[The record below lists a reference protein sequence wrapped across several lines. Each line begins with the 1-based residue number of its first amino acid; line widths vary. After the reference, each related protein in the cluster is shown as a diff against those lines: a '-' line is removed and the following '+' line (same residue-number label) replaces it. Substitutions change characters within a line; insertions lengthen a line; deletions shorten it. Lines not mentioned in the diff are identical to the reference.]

1 MLERYS
7 LNGTWEL
14 HPVAE
19 FSGLWL
25 SETVPEEGWVKQE
38 LPAHWQENEAFA
50 HYSGK
55 MVYRRTFPFSPQAD
69 RIYRLE
75 IGGVFYKYRA
85 YLNNYAIGGRE
96 GYFYPASFNITP
108 YLKAENQLI
117 LEVESPGRQTE
128 GKTDPVLTGIFAS
141 DQVFPPD
148 YNPGGLWQPIQIL
161 SSGPA
166 YVESWNLRTDQLTGE
181 GALITLSLEVYAAAA
196 STISAVLKLDPE
208 NFTGLGFERVFQLEL
223 QPGLNTVQQQFE
235 LKGVQLWQTW
245 DLGTP
250 YLYRATLTLV
260 SGDERWDQVE
270 TVSGFR
276 VFTVNNLIPYLN
288 GERLFLKGSNYLPPA
303 FYLSKAGL
311 ETYENEIKLLKAS
324 HQNIVRCYKHIEK
337 PEFYQAMDAAG
348 ILVWQDFPLNTSRP
362 LTHLTGAL
370 QQLEEMYRFLGNH
383 PSVALWTIANNSGY
397 EEGPAP
403 VKPAFG
409 AQLKKLASRLG
420 ELDPSRPVFP
430 LSGGQG
436 MASAADTGFHF
447 DFPAEIFRF
456 NRYRTGGR
464 RRLIRLVSW
473 FGRKSFSPAEADGIK
488 PAPVI
493 SEAIPA
499 AWKQAKTAGE
509 LKAHSEGEQGET
521 LRFYIDRLRFHKYN
535 PTGGMLLY
543 CFRDL
548 QPGLSW
554 SVVDW
559 QGAPKA
565 SFNLVALCY
574 RPVYVFALFPQ
585 ESYRVRSILQC
596 PICFSN
602 DQHGTD
608 LPVVPV
614 KARLTDPRGQ
624 LVWKDQWTVRPTSDQ
639 ESIVLKEVSVEL
651 MLAGT
656 YTLALSWE
664 DQGETIENIYQV
676 RCQ

>member
-1 MLERYS
+1 MLETFS

-19 FSGLWL
+19 FSGLWM
-25 SETVPEEGWVKQE
+25 SEAVPEEGWVKQE
-38 LPAHWQENEAFA
+38 IPAHWQENGAFT

-55 MVYRRTFPFSPQAD
+55 MVYRRNFTFSPQAD

-85 YLNNYAIGGRE
+85 YLNNYALGGRE
-96 GYFYPASFNITP
+96 GYFYPACFNITP
-108 YLKAENQLI
+108 YLKAENQLL
-117 LEVESPGRQTE
+117 LEVESPGRQPE
-128 GKTDPVLTGIFAS
+128 GMADTFLTGVFAS

-148 YNPGGLWQPIQIL
+148 YNPGGLWQPIRII

-181 GALITLSLEVYAAAA
+181 GALVTLSMEVYSTAA
-196 STISAVLKLDPE
+196 TKISAALKLDPE
-208 NFTGLGFERVFQLEL
+208 NFASLSFEREFQLDL

-250 YLYRATLTLV
+250 YLYRATLALV
-260 SGDERWDQVE
+260 NRTDKWDQVE
-270 TVSGFR
+270 TVVGFR
-276 VFTVNNLIPYLN
+276 VFTVKNLIPYLN

-303 FYLSKAGL
+303 LYLSKVGL
-311 ETYENEIKLLKAS
+311 ETYENEIKLLKQS
-324 HQNIVRCYKHIEK
+324 YQNIVRCYKHIQK
-337 PEFYQAMDAAG
+337 PQFYQAMDAAG

-362 LTHLTGAL
+362 LLYLTGAF

-383 PSVALWTIANNSGY
+383 PSVVLWTIANKSGY
-397 EEGPAP
+397 EEVQEP
-403 VKPAFG
+403 VKPPFS
-409 AQLKKLASRLG
+409 AQVKKLAARLS

-430 LSGGQG
+430 LSGGRG
-436 MASAADTGFHF
+436 ITVPADTGFHF
-447 DFPAEIFRF
+447 DFPAEIFKF
-456 NRYRTGGR
+456 NRYRVGSR
-464 RRLIRLVSW
+464 KRSLRFVSW
-473 FGRKSFSPAEADGIK
+473 FGRKSYSPAEQDESK
-488 PAPVI
+488 PALVSP
-493 SEAIPA
+493 EEIPA
-499 AWKQAKTAGE
+499 SWKRAKTVGE
-509 LKAHSEGEQGET
+509 LKALSEREQGET

-535 PTGGMLLY
+535 PTGGMLLHS
-543 CFRDL
+543 FRDL

-554 SVVDW
+554 SIVDW
-559 QGAPKA
+559 QGVPKT

-574 RPVYVFALFPQ
+574 RPVYVFALLPQ
-585 ESYRVRSILQC
+585 ERYRVRTILQC

-602 DQHGTD
+602 DQQGTN

-614 KARLTDPRGQ
+614 KARLTDPRGH
-624 LVWKDQWTVRPTSDQ
+624 LVWKDQWTVKPSSDQ
-639 ESIVLKEVSVEL
+639 ESIILKEVSVEL
-651 MLAGT
+651 MMAGV
-656 YTLALSWE
+656 YTLTLTWE